1 MKIKKEIKR
10 KEKDYITPIVFFC
23 MFFILILLIVSNIRI
38 YQKRVS
44 IEEYLNEK
52 KEELMMLE
60 KKAKENLSVDPSEEF
75 YNIEKVAREQFL
87 FKKPGEE
94 VIIIKYPEIEEEDIK
109 KEEIDVPWWKKIFM
123 RD

>member
-38 YQKRVS
+38 YQKRIT
-44 IEEYLNEK
+44 IEEYLDGK
-52 KEELMMLE
+52 KEELMILE
-60 KKAKENLSVDPSEEF
+60 REAKENLSVDPSEDSF
-75 YNIEKVAREQFL
+75 NIEKMAREQFL
-87 FKKPGEE
+87 LKKPGEE
-94 VIIIKYPEIEEEDIK
+94 VVIIKYPEIEEEDIK
-109 KEEIDVPWWKKIFM
+109 KEEVEVPWWKKIFM